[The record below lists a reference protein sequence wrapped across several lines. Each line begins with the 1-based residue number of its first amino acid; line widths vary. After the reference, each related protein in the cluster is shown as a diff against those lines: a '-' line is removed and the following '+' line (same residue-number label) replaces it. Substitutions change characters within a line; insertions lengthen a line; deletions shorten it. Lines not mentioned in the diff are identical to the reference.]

1 MLLPLS
7 QNTSPSWSLVIYWTH
22 FLKIETF
29 FFISDTGKNLGQ
41 ICLNH
46 IFILHLVLIRKAQCF
61 LERDSP
67 EKVNS
72 DARSN
77 RAVLLYFHVSTN
89 RFWFSREPSRQ
100 SSFVYLSMSLLG
112 SLEPPQILSDSYN
125 SSSCLGFFRFN
136 KAYSSLLSL
145 DYWIERMKG
154 DLKYW
159 AL

>member
-7 QNTSPSWSLVIYWTH
+7 QNTSLSWSLEIYWTH
-22 FLKIETF
+22 FLKIERF
-29 FFISDTGKNLGQ
+29 FSFQILEKNLGQ

-46 IFILHLVLIRKAQCF
+46 VFILHLLLIREVQCF
-61 LERDSP
+61 IERDSP

-89 RFWFSREPSRQ
+89 RFCFPAEPSRQ
-100 SSFVYLSMSLLG
+100 SSFVYLSLSLLG
-112 SLEPPQILSDSYN
+112 SLEPPQTLSDSYN

-136 KAYSSLLSL
+136 KAYSSLLGL
-145 DYWIERMKG
+145 DYWIKRMKG

-159 AL
+159 TL